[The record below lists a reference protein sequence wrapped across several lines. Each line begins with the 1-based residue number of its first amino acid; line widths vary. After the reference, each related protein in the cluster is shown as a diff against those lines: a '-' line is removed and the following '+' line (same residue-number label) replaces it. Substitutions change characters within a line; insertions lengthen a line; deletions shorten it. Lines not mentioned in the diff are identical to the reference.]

1 MTPIY
6 SLEFTNV
13 EGGHWKPHLPVVLK
27 HRKTNWQLWSASQVS
42 PKLGG
47 LSWRWKIKITSQTRL
62 PGQFSSMD
70 QIWRGPDTNVGQFNK
85 PALGQVGHLVES
97 WEWSGLSGRTR
108 FRGGSPVLLCFCND
122 QLTLRRQSKFYGQNV
137 LTKLSFWGER
147 EQYRVSSYLDLGA
160 LIPLMRN
167 TWADSKQTRKVYVAN
182 SQLLREAI
190 ENLHCK

>member
-6 SLEFTNV
+6 RLEFTKV

-47 LSWRWKIKITSQTRL
+47 LSWSWKIKITSQTRL
-62 PGQFSSMD
+62 PGQFLSMNEGQTQMWPVQ
-70 QIWRGPDTNVGQFNK
+70 QIGPG
-85 PALGQVGHLVES
+85 
-97 WEWSGLSGRTR
+97 SGWTFGRIMSMKRLSGRTQ

-122 QLTLRRQSKFYGQNV
+122 QLTLRRQSKFYSQNV
-137 LTKLSFWGER
+137 LTKSSFWGER
-147 EQYRVSSYLDLGA
+147 EQHRVSSYLDFGA
-160 LIPLMRN
+160 LIPLMRS
-167 TWADSKQTRKVYVAN
+167 TCADSKQTRKVYVAN
-182 SQLLREAI
+182 SQRLREAI